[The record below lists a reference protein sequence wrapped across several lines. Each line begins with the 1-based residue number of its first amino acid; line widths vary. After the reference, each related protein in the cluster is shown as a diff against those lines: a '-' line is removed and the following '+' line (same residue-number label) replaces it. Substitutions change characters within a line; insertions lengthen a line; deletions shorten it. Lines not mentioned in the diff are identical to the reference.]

1 MKSTLTFPLCFFG
14 LSLGVVNLCTMHR
27 DMKLKVSAK
36 GVVHVDATEFTTVS
50 NDVQGLVF
58 WIIGYL
64 TSITLNYS
72 TYKSL
77 LYKMILN

>member
-1 MKSTLTFPLCFFG
+1 
-14 LSLGVVNLCTMHR
+14 MHR